1 LDHLKQP
8 NQQGRRELS
17 GAAMNGRRAVAAAA
31 VLTTVAGSLTSAV
44 VQAPEAVAV
53 QQAAMKTIQG
63 RGFGHGRG
71 MSQYGA
77 QGAAIAG
84 KSAKQILDFYY
95 PGTAVGRATGSIRIR
110 INADSSD
117 GVRVAV
123 ADNLRVRDISAG
135 KVWTLPRS
143 ASMSQWSLDPYGEHG
158 TQLKSFDAKKRTWT
172 VWSYF
177 KGMGQFEGPAVI
189 ALIVPSG
196 SQTGYRGSLRTLDV
210 AGPHF
215 DTINVLPL
223 ETYLLGV
230 VPRESPSG
238 WRPAALQAQAV
249 AARTYAAYH
258 RRWAGSR
265 GYDLCD
271 TTACQVYGGWGSEVS
286 STNSAIRTT
295 AGQIRLYRN
304 TPIMAEFSSSNGGA
318 TVASGMPYQVTKA
331 DGWDAYPGNR
341 NANADWTVTRSTAAV
356 QAAFGVGALRTLKVL
371 SRTGVG
377 PGGGRVLRIEAVGV
391 SGRKV
396 LTGDQLRSKLK
407 LRSNWFYIK

>member
-1 LDHLKQP
+1 
-8 NQQGRRELS
+8 
-17 GAAMNGRRAVAAAA
+17 MNGRRAVAAVA

-44 VQAPEAVAV
+44 ARAPEAVAV
-53 QQAAMKTIQG
+53 QQAATITITG

-95 PGTAVGRATGSIRIR
+95 PGTTVGRATGSIRIR
-110 INADSSD
+110 INADNSD
-117 GVRVAV
+117 GLRVAV
-123 ADNLRVRDISAG
+123 AYNLRVRNISAG

-158 TQLKSFDAKKRTWT
+158 TVLRSYDAKKRTWT
-172 VWSYF
+172 AWSYF

-189 ALIVPSG
+189 ALILPSG
-196 SQTGYRGSLRTLDV
+196 SQTGYRGTLRTSDI
-210 AGPHF
+210 AGAHF

-223 ETYLLGV
+223 ETYLRGV

-258 RRWAGSR
+258 RKWAGSR

-271 TTACQVYGGWGSEVS
+271 TTACQVYGGWGAEVAT
-286 STNSAIRTT
+286 TNAAIRAT

-304 TPIMAEFSSSNGGA
+304 APIMAEFSSSNGGA
-318 TVASGMPYQVTKA
+318 TVAGSVPYQVMKA
-331 DGWDAYPGNR
+331 DGWDAYPGNK
-341 NANADWTVTRSTAAV
+341 NANASWTVTRTTAAL
-356 QAAFGVGALRTLKVL
+356 QAAFGVGALRTLRVL
-371 SRTGVG
+371 ARTGVG
-377 PGGGRVLRIEAVGV
+377 PGSGRVLRIEAVGA
-391 SGRKV
+391 SGKKV